1 MQICSQ
7 NINLYKAALLFQ
19 ELLVMPDAQSY
30 HWPQKPPQLRRHRFM
45 ATEMAPNSP
54 GSFSLWGGSYESWHN
69 NWIKIWPTAKCMEV
83 TGVFPVSRGP
93 HFLSE
98 WQGGSGVK
106 EKGQRSVLHQPPA
119 LSLLFCP
126 FLLNSLIQCVLI
138 SSSGPTSVTPF
149 ALLSPLCCWCSL
161 FYFPPL
167 GASLM
172 LTCSLSPPR
181 RTHKNR
187 PDYISHSASQIKL
200 PWTQLSNKK

>member
-1 MQICSQ
+1 MWCTILSFAT
-7 NINLYKAALLFQ
+7 NAAA
-19 ELLVMPDAQSY
+19 VA
-30 HWPQKPPQLRRHRFM
+30 KK
-45 ATEMAPNSP
+45 
-54 GSFSLWGGSYESWHN
+54 SFHEGSYKSWHN
-69 NWIKIWPTAKCMEV
+69 NWIKIWATATCMEV

-119 LSLLFCP
+119 LSLVCSP
-126 FLLNSLIQCVLI
+126 FLLYFY
-138 SSSGPTSVTPF
+138 SSSGLTSFTPF
-149 ALLSPLCCWCSL
+149 PLSVVHAPSFLSLLFVPPSCWHALSV
-161 FYFPPL
+161 PP
-167 GASLM
+167 G
-172 LTCSLSPPR
+172 